1 MKIAGFFLLS
11 AWLFCLAGC
20 SSHEET
26 LRVAATAVPHAE
38 LLEHVQGKLQHQGI
52 LLEIIAVEDYNTPN
66 RALNDYDIDANF
78 FQHTPFLEA
87 QIEAFG
93 FELEPFAKVHI
104 EPMGVYS
111 KRWKHLQD
119 LPQGAT
125 IAIPNDP
132 TNEGR
137 ALALLHNANLLTLKD
152 PSKLTATPLDI
163 LDNPKHLVFKE
174 IDAAMLVRTLPDTDA
189 AVITSNFALQGSLSP
204 THDALLLEGPG
215 SYYPN
220 ILVIRKGTE
229 NDPRLQA
236 LKAAMTSE
244 DMRNFILQHY
254 QGAILP
260 AF

>member
-1 MKIAGFFLLS
+1 MSSIRLFFLA
-11 AWLFCLAGC
+11 AWLLCLTGC

-26 LRVAATAVPHAE
+26 LRVAATAIPHAE
-38 LLEHVQGKLQHQGI
+38 LLEHVRETLQDQGI
-52 LLEIIAVEDYNTPN
+52 FLEIIAVDDYNTPN
-66 RALNDYDIDANF
+66 RALNDGDIDANF
-78 FQHTPFLEA
+78 FQHLPFLDA

-93 FELEPFAKVHI
+93 FALEPLAKTHI

-111 KRWKHLQD
+111 KRWKQLQD
-119 LPQGAT
+119 LPQGAI

-137 ALALLHNANLLTLKD
+137 ALMLLHHAELIVLKD
-152 PSKLTATPLDI
+152 PGKLTATPLDI
-163 LDNPKHLVFKE
+163 MDNPHYFVFKE

-189 AVITSNFALQGSLSP
+189 AVITSNFALQGDLSP
-204 THDALLLEGPG
+204 NRDALVLEGPD

-220 ILVIRKGTE
+220 ILVIRQGTE

-244 DMRNFILQHY
+244 EMRQFILQHY